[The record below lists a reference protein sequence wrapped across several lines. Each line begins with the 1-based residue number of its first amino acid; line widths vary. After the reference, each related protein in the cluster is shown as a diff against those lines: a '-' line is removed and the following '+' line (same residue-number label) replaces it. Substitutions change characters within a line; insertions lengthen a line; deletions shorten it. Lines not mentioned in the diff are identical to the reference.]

1 MKNPL
6 PKRQVQRGGP
16 SSVREASVSPQGF
29 SLVELVVVV
38 AAIIIVAALVV
49 PAIMQAVYGARL
61 RATANDLAGI
71 MQNAR
76 ILAAKNN
83 QTYDI
88 KYTTISGDTVAYIDV
103 AQNGAYTTGDPVV
116 VFNRGVT
123 PASGAPSGS
132 GGQPSAYTLATDTTS
147 GTPYDNTTT
156 LAFNQR
162 GLPCKYDSS
171 TTPAT
176 CLTPASTY
184 FVYYLNG
191 APGWSAVL
199 VTKAGRTRVLV
210 WNGGAWG
217 S

>member
-1 MKNPL
+1 L
-6 PKRQVQRGGP
+6 I
-16 SSVREASVSPQGF
+16 
-29 SLVELVVVV
+29 ELVAVLALFIVV
-38 AAIIIVAALVV
+38 AALSI
-49 PAIMQAVYGARL
+49 PEIMQAVYGARL

-88 KYTTISGDTVAYIDV
+88 KYTTISGDGAAYIDV
-103 AQNGAYTTGDPVV
+103 SQNGTYTAGDPVV
-116 VFNRGVT
+116 IFNRGVT
-123 PASGAPSGS
+123 PAAGAPSGS
-132 GGQPSAYTLATDTTS
+132 GGQPPPYTLATDTTS
-147 GTPYDNTTT
+147 GTPYDNSTT

-162 GLPCKYDSS
+162 GLPCKYDNGTSPPS
-171 TTPAT
+171 

-191 APGWSAVL
+191 APGWSAVV